1 MNCSCRGDTFALL
14 FVIINEILENLMEK
28 TNFYN
33 LPYKAVKELLHT
45 DTVQGLTEH
54 EAMERLREYGYNEF
68 KKREHTTLWQKFV
81 AQFKSFMIIV
91 LLIAA
96 AISGVTGYMNGE
108 GITDALIIL
117 VILVANAIIGMVQE
131 SKAERSLD
139 ALERMAAPRCKVV
152 RDGERRIIESRELVP
167 GDIVEIETGD
177 SIPADLRLTEAINL
191 KVQEAA
197 LTGES
202 VPVEK
207 STESIEGDASIG
219 DRVNMAFA
227 SCSVTY
233 GRGRGIVVATG
244 TDSEMGK
251 IAAMIESVPE
261 MKTPMQVR
269 LDQLGRVLAIVSLVV
284 CGIIFVIGLCY
295 GRPLMEMFMTAV
307 SLAVAA
313 IPEGLPAVS
322 TIVLALGVQR
332 LAKQNAIVR
341 NLPSVETLGSTTVI
355 CSDKTG
361 TLTQNRMTVVEIMK
375 APLLS
380 PQGGRIGS
388 AMIETSPLGGN
399 EGGLTALIAVLCN
412 DAVISRED
420 DTVTTIGDPTE
431 TALVDLGLRFG
442 IDKDALLAEMPRVAE
457 VPFDSERKRMATI
470 HRTASGRYLVAVKGG
485 VDEVLECCTKIN
497 VDDNAQPARK
507 TSSIPSFTVR
517 NITGDDIHRIF
528 EKNEEMASKALRVL
542 AIAYKYMDELPGDIS
557 AVSIEE
563 GLTFVGMV
571 GMIDPPREEARL
583 AVEQCRRAGIKP
595 VMITGD
601 HALTASAIATQLGIM
616 TTGDRVLTGAEVER
630 LSDDE
635 LREQCGSVAVFAR
648 VAPEHK
654 VRIVKAFQ
662 QRGNVV
668 AMTGDGVNDA
678 PALKLADIGVA
689 MGITGTDVAK
699 EAADVV
705 LADDNFATIVT
716 SVREGRRIFDNLM
729 KSIQFMVS
737 TNLGEIILLL
747 VAVLCNF
754 DMPLLP
760 IQLLFINLVGDSLPS
775 LALSVDHAA
784 KDIMERPPVKP
795 HQGIFT
801 RAFTTRVVL
810 QSLIIG
816 AASLGAYMIGMEH
829 SIETARTMT
838 FAVMIF
844 SQFTMIFSIR
854 AGRQWFTHRFFT
866 NRWLWLTIVL
876 VTTLTLLVM
885 LVPAMQTLF
894 KLTALSAP
902 QWGMVIGLSIGVL
915 IVSEL
920 LKLLTNK
927 FSRNDGKR

>member
-1 MNCSCRGDTFALL
+1 
-14 FVIINEILENLMEK
+14 MEK
-28 TNFYN
+28 KNYYN

-108 GITDALIIL
+108 GMTDALIIL

-131 SKAERSLD
+131 SKAEKSLD

-361 TLTQNRMTVVEIMK
+361 TLTQNRMTVVETVRG
-375 APLLS
+375 ASNSSELS
-380 PQGGRIGS
+380 ESSENSENSEPPKNPHQLI
-388 AMIETSPLGGN
+388 P
-399 EGGLTALIAVLCN
+399 IAVLCN

-497 VDDNAQPARK
+497 VDDNAQPSRK

-517 NITGDDIHRIF
+517 NISGDDIHRIF

-557 AVSIEE
+557 AASIEE

-737 TNLGEIILLL
+737 TNLGEIVLLL
-747 VAVLCNF
+747 VTVLLNF

-760 IQLLFINLVGDSLPS
+760 IQLLFINLVCDSLPS

-801 RAFTTRVVL
+801 RAFTTKVVL

-885 LVPAMQTLF
+885 LVPTMQTLF

>member
-1 MNCSCRGDTFALL
+1 
-14 FVIINEILENLMEK
+14 
-28 TNFYN
+28 
-33 LPYKAVKELLHT
+33 
-45 DTVQGLTEH
+45 
-54 EAMERLREYGYNEF
+54 
-68 KKREHTTLWQKFV
+68 
-81 AQFKSFMIIV
+81 
-91 LLIAA
+91 
-96 AISGVTGYMNGE
+96 
-108 GITDALIIL
+108 
-117 VILVANAIIGMVQE
+117 
-131 SKAERSLD
+131 
-139 ALERMAAPRCKVV
+139 
-152 RDGERRIIESRELVP
+152 
-167 GDIVEIETGD
+167 
-177 SIPADLRLTEAINL
+177 
-191 KVQEAA
+191 
-197 LTGES
+197 
-202 VPVEK
+202 
-207 STESIEGDASIG
+207 
-219 DRVNMAFA
+219 
-227 SCSVTY
+227 
-233 GRGRGIVVATG
+233 VATG

-322 TIVLALGVQR
+322 TIVLALGVQK

-399 EGGLTALIAVLCN
+399 EVGLTALIAVLCN

-497 VDDNAQPARK
+497 VDDNAQPLHKA
-507 TSSIPSFTVR
+507 SSIPSFTVR

-542 AIAYKYMDELPGDIS
+542 AIAYKYMDELPGEIS
-557 AVSIEE
+557 AASIEE

-595 VMITGD
+595 MMITGD

-616 TTGDRVLTGAEVER
+616 TTGDRVLTGAEVEH

-729 KSIQFMVS
+729 KSILFMVS
-737 TNLGEIILLL
+737 TNLGEIILLF

-801 RAFTTRVVL
+801 RAFTTKVVL

-885 LVPAMQTLF
+885 FVPTMQTLF

-920 LKLLTNK
+920 LKLLTRRVK
-927 FSRNDGKR
+927 

>member
-1 MNCSCRGDTFALL
+1 
-14 FVIINEILENLMEK
+14 MEK
-28 TNFYN
+28 KNYYN

-45 DTVQGLTEH
+45 DTEQGLTEH
-54 EAMERLREYGYNEF
+54 EAQERLREYGYNEF

-207 STESIEGDASIG
+207 NIESIEGDASIG

-361 TLTQNRMTVVEIMK
+361 TLTQNRMTVVEMGMG
-375 APLLS
+375 AEVS
-380 PQGGRIGS
+380 
-388 AMIETSPLGGN
+388 
-399 EGGLTALIAVLCN
+399 GLTSLSLLHSQLVQFSVLCN

-420 DTVTTIGDPTE
+420 DSVTTIGDPTE

-470 HRTASGRYLVAVKGG
+470 HHTASGRYLVAVKGG

-497 VDDNAQPARK
+497 VDDNEQPSRK

-517 NITGDDIHRIF
+517 NITGADIHRIF

-542 AIAYKYMDELPGDIS
+542 AIAYKYMDELPSDIS
-557 AVSIEE
+557 AASIED

-737 TNLGEIILLL
+737 TNLGEIILLF

-816 AASLGAYMIGMEH
+816 AASLGAYMIGLEH

-920 LKLLTNK
+920 LKLLTRRVK
-927 FSRNDGKR
+927 

>member
-1 MNCSCRGDTFALL
+1 
-14 FVIINEILENLMEK
+14 MEK
-28 TNFYN
+28 KNYYN

-108 GITDALIIL
+108 GMTDALIIL

-284 CGIIFVIGLCY
+284 CGIIFIIGLCY

-361 TLTQNRMTVVEIMK
+361 TLTQNRMTVVETVRG
-375 APLLS
+375 ASNSSELS
-380 PQGGRIGS
+380 ESSENSENSEPPKNPHQLI
-388 AMIETSPLGGN
+388 P
-399 EGGLTALIAVLCN
+399 IAVLCN

-497 VDDNAQPARK
+497 VDDNAQPSRK

-517 NITGDDIHRIF
+517 NISGDDIHRIF

-557 AVSIEE
+557 AASIEE

-737 TNLGEIILLL
+737 TNLGEIVLLL
-747 VAVLCNF
+747 VTVLLNF

-760 IQLLFINLVGDSLPS
+760 IQLLFINLVCDSLPS

-885 LVPAMQTLF
+885 LVPTMQTLF

-920 LKLLTNK
+920 LKLLTRRVK
-927 FSRNDGKR
+927 